1 MRDFRGEK
9 KTFMNSESLGR
20 GKRLSGEGQRERQKV
35 SDSDKDKQVQK
46 RNREGRREREKLTLI
61 CSKRIT

>member
-9 KTFMNSESLGR
+9 KTFMNLESLGR

-35 SDSDKDKQVQK
+35 NDSEKDKQVQK
-46 RNREGRREREKLTLI
+46 RNREGKREREKLSLI
-61 CSKRIT
+61 WGKRIT